1 MSIRKLV
8 VPIIHH
14 NGSSRNDIMKQL
26 KSAYSALKAAREAI
40 RMVEM
45 NERDFYVHPIQGAG
59 LLARK
64 QRNAWLA
71 SVDEIQKDLAMIGSA
86 VLRNQSTVE
95 VSALAQ
101 REALDD
107 MEE

>member
-1 MSIRKLV
+1 MSIRKLM
-8 VPIIHH
+8 VPVIHR
-14 NGSSRNDIMKQL
+14 NGSSRSDIMKQL
-26 KSAYSALKAAREAI
+26 KSAYSALKEAREVL

-45 NERDFYVHPIQGAG
+45 HERDFYVHPIQGAG

-64 QRNAWLA
+64 QRDAWLA

-86 VLRNQSTVE
+86 VIQNQSTVE
-95 VSALAQ
+95 VPALAQ
-101 REALDD
+101 REVLDD